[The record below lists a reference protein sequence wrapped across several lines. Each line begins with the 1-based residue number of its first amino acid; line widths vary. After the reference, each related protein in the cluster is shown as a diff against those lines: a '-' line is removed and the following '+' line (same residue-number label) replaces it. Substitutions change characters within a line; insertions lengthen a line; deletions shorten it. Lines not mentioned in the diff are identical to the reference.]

1 MLADL
6 LPQVAAETQAA
17 RHPYRPR
24 PSLAGP
30 ERCLRALTYDAFGTP
45 AATLAGR
52 ALLIFD
58 DSSWHEE
65 LTADW
70 IQRTAYQLHSRQMP
84 VEIPNMF
91 PWLVGQSCV
100 CSQCAHTIHAEHLH
114 GHIDGIFTDLLRVD
128 RLLEHK
134 AINHFAF
141 DRIWKGQWPLDNLT
155 QTALYC
161 AGVQQVNPD
170 ITEALLLIKN
180 KNTAQYIEL
189 LCRYDVMTDTLTV
202 VDVVRSDGER
212 QTPGFVMERVT
223 QSAVE
228 KFAFVEQHRAA
239 NTLPARPFEYG
250 TEFPCGYCPWK
261 EHCWEGY
268 QAEFAALATD
278 QALDQ
283 DLVDMAAYYCETR
296 GHITE
301 MEKEKDEVKDKIKA
315 ALDAKGIRHG
325 TTSQYAITL
334 SMKARTTWDEGQIP
348 ADIVVRAKKQLPYV
362 QLDIR
367 KLKQPQK
374 QEAING
380 NGH

>member
-6 LPQVAAETQAA
+6 LPKIAAETQEP
-17 RHPYRPR
+17 RQPYYPR

-30 ERCLRALTYDAFGTP
+30 ERCIRALTYDALKTP

-58 DSSWHEE
+58 DSRWHEE

-70 IQRTAYQLHSRQMP
+70 IRKSAYRFHSEQMRVETP
-84 VEIPNMF
+84 VGP
-91 PWLVGQSCV
+91 GK
-100 CSQCAHTIHAEHLH
+100 
-114 GHIDGIFTDLLRVD
+114 IDGIITDLLKVD

-134 AINHFAF
+134 AINHFSF
-141 DRIWKGQWPLDNLT
+141 ERIWKGQWPLDNLT
-155 QTALYC
+155 QTVLYLV
-161 AGVQQVNPD
+161 GLQQVNPD

-325 TTSQYAITL
+325 KTSQYAITL
-334 SMKARTTWDEGQIP
+334 SMKERATWDEGQIP

-380 NGH
+380 

>member
-6 LPQVAAETQAA
+6 LPKIAAETQEA
-17 RHPYRPR
+17 RQPYRPR

-30 ERCLRALTYDAFGTP
+30 ERCIRALTYDALGTP
-45 AATLAGR
+45 AASLAGR
-52 ALLIFD
+52 ALLVFD
-58 DSSWHEE
+58 DSSWHEQ

-70 IQRTAYQLHSRQMP
+70 IRKSAYRLHSEQMRVDTP
-84 VEIPNMF
+84 VGP
-91 PWLVGQSCV
+91 GQ
-100 CSQCAHTIHAEHLH
+100 
-114 GHIDGIFTDLLRVD
+114 IDGILTDLLNVD

-134 AINHFAF
+134 AINHFSF

-155 QTALYC
+155 QMALYVVG
-161 AGVQQVNPD
+161 AQTMAPT

-189 LCRYDVMTDTLTV
+189 LCRYDAPTDALTV
-202 VDVVRSDGER
+202 VEVVRSDGER

-223 QSAVE
+223 QAAVE
-228 KFAFVEQHRAA
+228 KFALVEQHRTA

-250 TEFPCGYCPWK
+250 TEFPCGYCPWAQT
-261 EHCWEGY
+261 CWAGY
-268 QAEFAALATD
+268 QDEFAALATD

-301 MEKEKDEVKDKIKA
+301 MEKEKEVVKEKIKA
-315 ALDAKGIRHG
+315 ALDAKQMRHG
-325 TTSQYAITL
+325 KTSQYAITL
-334 SMKARTTWDEGQIP
+334 SLKERAVWDEGQIP
-348 ADIVVRAKKQLPYV
+348 ADIVVRAKKKLPYV

-367 KLKQPQK
+367 KLKQPQ
-374 QEAING
+374 EAARG